1 MYSVCA
7 KWCPACK
14 GVLKLVLDVFG
25 ACDRIYNFMVTYSG
39 SLKRLLAWEFD
50 EYKLSWILLRNV

>member
-7 KWCPACK
+7 KWCPVCK

-25 ACDRIYNFMVTYSG
+25 ACVRIYNFMVASSG
-39 SLKRLLAWEFD
+39 SLKRLLVWEFD
-50 EYKLSWILLRNV
+50 EYKL